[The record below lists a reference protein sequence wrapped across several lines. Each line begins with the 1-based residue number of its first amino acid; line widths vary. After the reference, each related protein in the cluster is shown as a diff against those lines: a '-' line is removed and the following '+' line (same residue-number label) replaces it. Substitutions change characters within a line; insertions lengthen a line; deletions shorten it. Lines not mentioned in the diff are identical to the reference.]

1 MKKYKYGV
9 VARFAIGKNVFGGQ
23 TIKTRNFTDE
33 LENHVGKENVFRGDT
48 SGWQKKPLRLI
59 KNLLYS
65 VKNCEELVILPADH
79 GVLVIPQL
87 AMLLRG
93 FRKTKLQYVVIGG
106 WLPEFLEKRKVLS
119 KCLKKFD
126 GIYVET
132 QTMKNALDKQGFEN
146 IVVLPNFKQIHVL
159 NENELVYSENEPYK
173 LCTFSRVLKEKG
185 IEDAANAVK
194 AINEKAG
201 RTIYTLDI
209 YGKVDASYEEDFEIF
224 CKNMP
229 EYVRYMGQVDGSK
242 STEIIK
248 DYFAL
253 LFPTYFYGEGY
264 PGTLLDAF
272 SAGVPAIASDWRYNS
287 EIIGSDKGFL
297 HQPNNVEDLSALLL
311 DLSKD
316 PEKLNSKK
324 TACLDYAN
332 TMRPEKLITI
342 FAK

>member
-9 VARFAIGKNVFGGQ
+9 VARFATGKKVFGGQ

-87 AMLLRG
+87 AILLRG

-106 WLPEFLEKRKVLS
+106 WLPEFLEKRKALS

-132 QTMKNALDKQGFEN
+132 QTMKNALEKQGFEN
-146 IVVLPNFKQIHVL
+146 IVVLPNFKQIHIL
-159 NENELVYSENEPYK
+159 NENELVYSEDEPYK

-201 RTIYTLDI
+201 RTVYTLDI
-209 YGKVDASYEEDFEIF
+209 YGKVDAS
-224 CKNMP
+224 
-229 EYVRYMGQVDGSK
+229 S
-242 STEIIK
+242 
-248 DYFAL
+248 
-253 LFPTYFYGEGY
+253 
-264 PGTLLDAF
+264 
-272 SAGVPAIASDWRYNS
+272 
-287 EIIGSDKGFL
+287 
-297 HQPNNVEDLSALLL
+297 
-311 DLSKD
+311 
-316 PEKLNSKK
+316 
-324 TACLDYAN
+324 
-332 TMRPEKLITI
+332 
-342 FAK
+342 